1 MKGIAL
7 TLGILALWSCP
18 VIAADRLTDRD
29 VQSLIA
35 RVEQGRDRFDD
46 ALDDKVKHATVR
58 GASGEVRVDDF
69 LNDFQES
76 IDRFEER
83 LKPDYAASAEAAA
96 VLRQASG
103 IHRFFRQQ
111 PAGTRGESEW
121 NRLESDLKV
130 LAAAYGTDFPLS
142 ENATVRRI
150 GDRELAAAVDEV
162 ARTADRVKKSLDTEL
177 KKDTAMSKEAR
188 GAIVSEVDQLVKDA
202 KGLKDR
208 VKDGNPSSAEAER
221 MLGGAT
227 KLQAFLDTHQV
238 PASAGSWASVTGPLQ
253 SVASA
258 YGAAWPAGR

>member
-1 MKGIAL
+1 M
-7 TLGILALWSCP
+7 
-18 VIAADRLTDRD
+18 
-29 VQSLIA
+29 
-35 RVEQGRDRFDD
+35 
-46 ALDDKVKHATVR
+46 
-58 GASGEVRVDDF
+58 
-69 LNDFQES
+69 
-76 IDRFEER
+76 
-83 LKPDYAASAEAAA
+83 
-96 VLRQASG
+96 LRQASG

-130 LAAAYGTDFPLS
+130 LAAAYGTDFPLA
-142 ENATVRRI
+142 ENATVRHR
-150 GDRELAAAVDEV
+150 RSR
-162 ARTADRVKKSLDTEL
+162 ARRFGRRSRAHADRVKKSLDTEL

>member
-1 MKGIAL
+1 M
-7 TLGILALWSCP
+7 
-18 VIAADRLTDRD
+18 
-29 VQSLIA
+29 
-35 RVEQGRDRFDD
+35 
-46 ALDDKVKHATVR
+46 KHATVR

-130 LAAAYGTDFPLS
+130 LAAAYGTDFLAGG
-142 ENATVRRI
+142 ERHRAAHRRS
-150 GDRELAAAVDEV
+150 R
-162 ARTADRVKKSLDTEL
+162 ARRFGRRSRAHADRVKKSLDTEL